1 MNKII
6 QKITYQKK
14 LLAYIVDEKNFL
26 KPGVD
31 FVTPNYFSLQL
42 GFISHKK
49 NYLIKPHTHKKFLRK
64 IKKTTEILFIKSG
77 ILRVDFYENNKK
89 YLFSYLIKKNQILIL
104 IDGSHGFKVIKKCRF
119 IEVKQ
124 GPFSSILDKTR
135 FKNVDEKKIK
145 IKK

>member
-6 QKITYQKK
+6 KKIIYQKK

-26 KPGVD
+26 KQGVD

-49 NYLIKPHTHKKFLRK
+49 NYFIKPHTHKKFLRK
-64 IKKTTEILFIKSG
+64 INKTTEILFIKSG

-104 IDGSHGFKVIKKCRF
+104 IDGSHGFKVIKSCRV

-124 GPFSSILDKTR
+124 GPFFSILDKTR

>member
-1 MNKII
+1 MNKNI
-6 QKITYQKK
+6 QKITHQKK
-14 LLAYIVDEKNFL
+14 LLAYIINEKNFV

-31 FVTPNYFSLQL
+31 FVTPNSLSLQL

-49 NYLIKPHTHKKFLRK
+49 NYLIKPHTHRKFLRK

-104 IDGSHGFKVIKKCRF
+104 IDGSHGFKVIKSCRV

-124 GPFSSILDKTR
+124 GPFSPILDKTR